1 MLKSAQKT
9 LKKLYT
15 GIVDILFPESCAGCG
30 KKDTILCPSCLSSI
44 QFLNQAVPE
53 KWIFPL
59 ASYETTVRKL
69 IRRIK
74 YKNRTTIP
82 EILGRT
88 LFDRILS
95 ATNDELNLSKR
106 KYLIIPMPI
115 TKAHLQKRG
124 YNQAEKITQSALLH
138 DINKIYVF
146 NNSILSRKP
155 ETKSQVETKTRRER
169 LEAPK
174 GSFNVKNKEL
184 LRESN
189 IILIDDVVTT
199 GATLREARKILL
211 MAGAKSVIAVTM
223 AYTERK

>member
-1 MLKSAQKT
+1 MLKSGQRT
-9 LKKLYT
+9 LKKLYSA
-15 GIVDILFPESCAGCG
+15 VVEILFPESCAGCG
-30 KKDTILCPSCLSSI
+30 KKDAVLCGSCFSRI

-59 ASYETTVRKL
+59 TSYESTVRRL
-69 IRRIK
+69 IQRIK

-82 EILGRT
+82 EMLGRA

-95 ATNDELNLSKR
+95 AINDELNLSKR
-106 KYLIIPMPI
+106 KYLVIPMPI
-115 TKAHLQKRG
+115 TKTHLQKRG
-124 YNQAEKITQSALLH
+124 YNQAEKITRAILLH
-138 DINKIYVF
+138 DTYKLYPLTTSV
-146 NNSILSRKP
+146 LLRKP

-169 LEAPK
+169 LENPK
-174 GSFNVKNKEL
+174 GSFTIKNKEL

-199 GATLREARKILL
+199 GATLREARKVLL
-211 MAGAKSVIAVTM
+211 MVGAKSVIAVTM